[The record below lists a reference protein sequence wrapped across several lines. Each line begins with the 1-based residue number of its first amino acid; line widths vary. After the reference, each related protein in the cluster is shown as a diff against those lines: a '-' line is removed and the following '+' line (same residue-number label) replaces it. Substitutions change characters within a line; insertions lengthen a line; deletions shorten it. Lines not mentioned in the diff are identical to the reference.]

1 MAWGVSLSL
10 LAPPAL
16 GQPEAEAPAE
26 EAPALPEDAPAP
38 PEEGNATAQDV
49 DTPEAE
55 DPSTPDDGPSEENIA
70 KARIHYERG
79 KSYYKAGEFK
89 IALIELRRAYAIAPS
104 YRILF
109 NIGQTQMQLRDYAG
123 AYEAYAQYLEDGG
136 EEVEEERQESVRLEL
151 GLLKNRTAFISVY
164 SNTPGAQV
172 RVDGIPIGKAPLIHA
187 MINAGEHE
195 VSVRAAGRSLSEY
208 VALAGQEHAR
218 IHIDLP
224 TETAPPP
231 PPPGLPPIILPAPIT
246 PSKGPRTE
254 VVVGWAVTGALAA
267 SAIGTGVA
275 ALFAQEDLR
284 ELKQTRTTESALDSA
299 SSKALGLSVTT
310 DVLIGAAAI
319 MTGVSLYFTLTDD
332 DDEPASQVTIGPRG
346 LWLQGHF

>member
-1 MAWGVSLSL
+1 MSVMRSRWSPVAWGVSLSL

-26 EAPALPEDAPAP
+26 EAPEEAPALPEDAPAP
-38 PEEGNATAQDV
+38 PEEGDATAQDV

-89 IALIELRRAYAIAPS
+89 IA
-104 YRILF
+104 
-109 NIGQTQMQLRDYAG
+109 QLRDYAG
-123 AYEAYAQYLEDGG
+123 AYEAYEQYLEDGG
-136 EEVEEERQESVRLEL
+136 DEVEEERQESVRLEL

-254 VVVGWAVTGALAA
+254 VVVGWAVTGALAETGGDDQ
-267 SAIGTGVA
+267 AILDLFGANAFIPTENGNYDAIEAVA
-275 ALFAQEDLR
+275 RD
-284 ELKQTRTTESALDSA
+284 
-299 SSKALGLSVTT
+299 
-310 DVLIGAAAI
+310 IGAI
-319 MTGVSLYFTLTDD
+319 
-332 DDEPASQVTIGPRG
+332 R
-346 LWLQGHF
+346 